1 MKLTS
6 TQIEQTLGQ
15 FEAEPIPED
24 HPMVPQLNEVFGEHT
39 MSSIAMA
46 SLSWN
51 RPGAVWQGCN
61 RPRSLTSESGVTTL
75 RAPWNF
81 TSPRRRTL

>member
-15 FEAEPIPED
+15 FEAEAIPED
-24 HPMVPQLNEVFGEHT
+24 HPMVPQLNEVLGNTHI
-39 MSSIAMA
+39 SSTAMD

-51 RPGAVWQGCN
+51 RPRAVWQGCS
-61 RPRSLTSESGVTTL
+61 RPRS
-75 RAPWNF
+75 
-81 TSPRRRTL
+81 

>member
-24 HPMVPQLNEVFGEHT
+24 HPMVPQLNEVFGNTHN
-39 MSSIAMA
+39 SSTAMD

-51 RPGAVWQGCN
+51 RQGAVWQVWC
-61 RPRSLTSESGVTTL
+61 RPRL
-75 RAPWNF
+75 
-81 TSPRRRTL
+81 